1 VVELQVRGVS
11 VRRALSAALLLLGL
25 VGVGL
30 AVDAGT
36 ARPASAHATAVT
48 TTPADGARLDAA
60 PAEVSVEFDEDVSLG
75 AGYARV
81 LGADG
86 HRVDTGAPAVR
97 DGLLTVPLRER
108 LPGGSYVVTWRVVS
122 DDSHPVSGAFSFV
135 VGNGELVAP
144 TVADGGDAA
153 APGVAVALPAA
164 RWLGYLGLVLG
175 LGVPVFLLLC
185 WPAGWAVPLLRRL
198 IGAGLAAVAVGGLL
212 SLLLQGPYAAGAG
225 LGAVTDP
232 QLLATTSGSAYG
244 VTLLLRVLLAGLLAA
259 VLLRPL
265 QSGRAPGRGRVVVGA
280 VLTVAL
286 VLTVAG
292 VGHPVAGD
300 LTVLAVA
307 VTAVHVAAMSCWLG
321 GLAAL
326 LVGTSA
332 GEVPL
337 AALRPMLLRWS
348 PLAAGLV
355 TALVLSGVLQSVR
368 EVGSPS
374 ALVQTTYGWLLL
386 GKLAVVVLVLV
397 AAALSRDWVQTRLG
411 GRPRRPSAGR
421 RVVAQAFAAVPGE
434 PAAAGPGVVAVSDPV
449 DPVDRVDAA
458 GDDPAPVP
466 LGLLRR
472 TVLLEAAGALVVL
485 ALSAVLVG
493 TPPARAAVA
502 APVEVTLPLRSSA
515 GAADNGSVQVSLAP
529 ATPGPT
535 SLHVYLYDAAGRLA
549 QPRDI
554 TVALTEP
561 QQQIGP
567 LDVRLAAAGPGHYVG
582 DGATLP
588 AAGTWTLTVTVRLDE
603 FTAVTASTA
612 FPVR

>member
-1 VVELQVRGVS
+1 MVELQVRGVS
-11 VRRALSAALLLLGL
+11 VRRALSAALLLLGM
-25 VGVGL
+25 VGL
-30 AVDAGT
+30 GVAGDVGT
-36 ARPASAHATAVT
+36 ARPASAHATVVT

-97 DGLLTVPLRER
+97 DGLLTVPLREG
-108 LPGGSYVVTWRVVS
+108 LPEGSYVVTWRVVS
-122 DDSHPVSGAFSFV
+122 ADSHPVSGAFSFV

-265 QSGRAPGRGRVVVGA
+265 QSGRAPGRGRLVVGA

-434 PAAAGPGVVAVSDPV
+434 PAAAGPGVVAVDP
-449 DPVDRVDAA
+449 VDAA

-603 FTAVTASTA
+603 FTAVTASTV

>member
-30 AVDAGT
+30 AVDVGT

-48 TTPADGARLDAA
+48 TTPADGARLDAV

-81 LGADG
+81 LGGDG
-86 HRVDTGAPAVR
+86 RRVDTGTPTVR
-97 DGLLTVPLRER
+97 DRLLTVPLRAG
-108 LPGGSYVVTWRVVS
+108 LPEGGYVVTWRVVS
-122 DDSHPVSGAFSFV
+122 SDSHPVSGAWSFV
-135 VGNGELVAP
+135 VGNGQLVAP

-153 APGVAVALPAA
+153 TPGVAVALPAA

-175 LGVPVFLLLC
+175 LGAPVFLLVC
-185 WPAGWAVPLLRRL
+185 WPAGWAVPLMRRL
-198 IGAGLAAVAVGGLL
+198 TRAGLAAVAVGALL

-244 VTLLLRVLLAGLLAA
+244 VALLLRVLLAVLLAA
-259 VLLRPL
+259 VLFRAGR
-265 QSGRAPGRGRVVVGA
+265 SGRVPGRVLLVAGA
-280 VLTVAL
+280 VLAVGL

-300 LTVLAVA
+300 LPVLAVA

-326 LVGTSA
+326 LAGTLA
-332 GEVPL
+332 REVPL
-337 AALRPMLLRWS
+337 PALRPVLLRWS

-368 EVGSPS
+368 EVGSLS
-374 ALVQTTYGWLLL
+374 ALTQTTYGWLLL
-386 GKLAVVVLVLV
+386 AKVAVVVLVLV

-411 GRPRRPSAGR
+411 ARPHRPAAGR
-421 RVVAQAFAAVPGE
+421 RVVAQAFAAEPGK
-434 PAAAGPGVVAVSDPV
+434 PAAAGPGDDDVPAVAVAAV
-449 DPVDRVDAA
+449 AVAA
-458 GDDPAPVP
+458 GEDDPAALP

-472 TVLLEAAGALVVL
+472 TVLLEVAGALVVL

-515 GAADNGSVQVSLAP
+515 GATGNGSVQVSLAP

-554 TVALTEP
+554 AVALTEP

-567 LDVRLAAAGPGHYVG
+567 LDVPLAAAGPGHYVG

-588 AAGTWTLTVTVRLDE
+588 VAGTWTLTVTVRLDE
-603 FTAVTASTA
+603 FTAVTASTV

>member
-1 VVELQVRGVS
+1 MVELQVRGVS
-11 VRRALSAALLLLGL
+11 VRRALSAALLLLGM
-25 VGVGL
+25 VGL
-30 AVDAGT
+30 GVAGDVGT
-36 ARPASAHATAVT
+36 ARPASAHATVVT

-97 DGLLTVPLRER
+97 DGLLTVPLREG
-108 LPGGSYVVTWRVVS
+108 LPEGSYVVTWRVVS
-122 DDSHPVSGAFSFV
+122 ADSHPVSGAFSFV

-265 QSGRAPGRGRVVVGA
+265 QSGRAPGRGRLVVGA

-434 PAAAGPGVVAVSDPV
+434 PAAAGPGVVAVDPV
-449 DPVDRVDAA
+449 DPVDPVDAA

-472 TVLLEAAGALVVL
+472 TVLLEVAGALVVL

-502 APVEVTLPLRSSA
+502 PPVEVTLPLRSSA
-515 GAADNGSVQVSLAP
+515 GAAGNGNVQVSLTP

-535 SLHVYLYDAAGRLA
+535 SLHVYLYDATGRLT

-567 LDVRLAAAGPGHYVG
+567 LDVQLAAAGPGHYVG

-603 FTAVTASTA
+603 FTAVTASTV

>member
-1 VVELQVRGVS
+1 VS
-11 VRRALSAALLLLGL
+11 VVRRPLCAALLLLVL

-30 AVDAGT
+30 GVDVGT

-86 HRVDTGAPAVR
+86 RRVDTGAAEVR
-97 DGLLTVPLRER
+97 DGLLTVPLREG
-108 LPGGSYVVTWRVVS
+108 LPEGSYVVTWRVVS
-122 DDSHPVSGAFSFV
+122 ADSHPVAGAWSFV

-144 TVADGGDAA
+144 TVADDGDAA

-164 RWLGYLGLVLG
+164 RGLGYLGLVLG

-185 WPAGWAVPLLRRL
+185 WPAGWAVPLMRRL
-198 IGAGLAAVAVGGLL
+198 TGAGLAAVAVGGLL
-212 SLLLQGPYAAGAG
+212 SLLFQGPYAAGAG

-244 VTLLLRVLLAGLLAA
+244 ITLLLRVLLAALLAA
-259 VLLRPL
+259 VLLRARR
-265 QSGRAPGRGRVVVGA
+265 SGWAPGRGLLVAGA
-280 VLTVAL
+280 VLALAL

-300 LTVLAVA
+300 LPVLAVA

-321 GLAAL
+321 GLTAL
-326 LVGTSA
+326 LAGTLA
-332 GEVPL
+332 REVPL
-337 AALRPMLLRWS
+337 AALRPVLLRWS
-348 PLAAGLV
+348 PLAAGSV
-355 TALVLSGVLQSVR
+355 AALVFSGVLQSVR

-386 GKLAVVVLVLV
+386 GKVAVVVLVLV

-411 GRPRRPSAGR
+411 GRPRRPATGR

-434 PAAAGPGVVAVSDPV
+434 PSAGPGDDAVAAVADVPAV
-449 DPVDRVDAA
+449 AA
-458 GDDPAPVP
+458 GGNDAAPVP
-466 LGLLRR
+466 VGLLRR
-472 TVLLEAAGALVVL
+472 TVLLEVAGALVVL

-502 APVEVTLPLRSSA
+502 APVEVTLPLRSAA
-515 GAADNGSVQVSLAP
+515 GVAGNGSVQVSLTP
-529 ATPGPT
+529 AAPGPT
-535 SLHVYLYDAAGRLA
+535 SLHVYLYDAAGRLT
-549 QPRDI
+549 QPRGI
-554 TVALTEP
+554 TVALIER

-567 LDVRLAAAGPGHYVG
+567 LDVQLAAAGPGHYIG

-603 FTAVTASTA
+603 FTAVTASTD

>member
-1 VVELQVRGVS
+1 VS
-11 VRRALSAALLLLGL
+11 VRRLLGAALLLIVL

-30 AVDAGT
+30 GVDVGT
-36 ARPASAHATAVT
+36 ARPASAHATVVT

-86 HRVDTGAPAVR
+86 RRVDTGAPGVR
-97 DGLLTVPLRER
+97 DGRLTVPLREG
-108 LPGGSYVVTWRVVS
+108 LPEGSYVVTWRVVS
-122 DDSHPVSGAFSFV
+122 ADSHPVSGAWSFV
-135 VGNGELVAP
+135 VGNGELIPP
-144 TVADGGDAA
+144 TVADDGAA
-153 APGVAVALPAA
+153 APGIAVPLAAA

-185 WPAGWAVPLLRRL
+185 WPAGWAVPLMWRL
-198 IGAGLAAVAVGGLL
+198 TGAGLVAVAVGGLL
-212 SLLLQGPYAAGAG
+212 QLLLQGPYAAGAG
-225 LGAVTDP
+225 LGALTDP

-244 VTLLLRVLLAGLLAA
+244 VVLLLRVLLAALLAA
-259 VLLRPL
+259 VLLGVRR
-265 QSGRAPGRGRVVVGA
+265 SGRAPGRGLLVAGT
-280 VLTVAL
+280 VLGPAL

-292 VGHPVAGD
+292 VGHPVAGS
-300 LTVLAVA
+300 LPVLAVA

-321 GLAAL
+321 GLVAL
-326 LVGTSA
+326 LA
-332 GEVPL
+332 GVLSHEVPP
-337 AALRPMLLRWS
+337 AALRPVLLRWS

-374 ALVQTTYGWLLL
+374 ALVQTAYGWLLL
-386 GKLAVVVLVLV
+386 GKVAVVVLVLV

-411 GRPRRPSAGR
+411 GPPRRPSAGR
-421 RVVAQAFAAVPGE
+421 RVVAQAFAAAPE
-434 PAAAGPGVVAVSDPV
+434 ESATAGPQDDAVAAVAVPAEDT
-449 DPVDRVDAA
+449 
-458 GDDPAPVP
+458 APVP

-472 TVLLEAAGALVVL
+472 TVLLEVAGALVVL

-502 APVEVTLPLRSSA
+502 APVDVTLPLHSAA
-515 GAADNGSVQVSLAP
+515 GAEGNGSVQVSLTP

-535 SLHVYLYDAAGRLA
+535 SLHVYLYDTAGRLT

-554 TVALTEP
+554 TVTLAEP
-561 QQQIGP
+561 QQRIGP
-567 LDVRLAAAGPGHYVG
+567 LDVRLAPAGPGHYVG